1 MDALCIHQQASGI
14 GIMEDYTELV
24 KRAINGNDETR
35 RADFDELV
43 HRFRGMAFKQAYHIL
58 GDVQMADDAV
68 QEAFL
73 TAYLHIKQLRE
84 PHAFPT
90 WLRRIVMTQSDRM
103 IRGKQ
108 PYLESLEA
116 RFDLATEK
124 PSPESIIEARE
135 MQVHLQ
141 SAIDAL
147 PEHER
152 AVTEGF
158 YIQGESQQELAERL
172 QVPLT
177 TVKKRLQYAREHLR
191 LLVGDVNAAFDHAI
205 ASVLQQRK
213 PQRQPVYI
221 YAEQGLPDDEPS
233 E

>member
-1 MDALCIHQQASGI
+1 
-14 GIMEDYTELV
+14 MENYIELV
-24 KRAINGNDETR
+24 ERIINGSHETR
-35 RADFDELV
+35 RADFNELV
-43 HRFRGMAFKQAYHIL
+43 TRFRGMAFKQAYQML

-73 TAYLHIKQLRE
+73 TAYLQIDQLRE
-84 PHAFPT
+84 PQAFPT

-108 PYLESLEA
+108 LHFESIEA
-116 RFDLATEK
+116 RFDLPAEK
-124 PSPESIIEARE
+124 PSPESIVEEQE
-135 MQVHLQ
+135 MQANLQ

-158 YIQGESQQELAERL
+158 YMQGESQQELAERL

-191 LLVGDVNAAFDHAI
+191 LLIDDVNATFDHAI
-205 ASVLQQRK
+205 AAVLKQPKQ
-213 PQRQPVYI
+213 QRQPVYI
-221 YAEQGLPDDEPS
+221 YAEQQLPEDS